1 MIFKGIKK
9 GLDFANNIKNGM
21 LVETVQF
28 LTDEQKLMKI
38 IKYDSNIF
46 MIREVAT
53 KQISDN
59 ELLKEI
65 IFDTSRTRY
74 TKSIFDLREI
84 AVKQVTDEEILTE
97 VVDKYYDDTVKT
109 KYGLNVV
116 KSAVEQISNEDKLM
130 DIVESNYDDTI
141 KTLALERINMK
152 YAEPSL
158 AELRKACDDEIKV
171 KRMHALD
178 KIDDEETLID
188 IAMNAEYLDV
198 REKAVNKIKTD
209 DMKVNILKHLIS
221 QEKEYNEILSDYVT
235 SNKENEKSKKEIIE
249 KANNLGVEYK
259 RMGNSNKEKFYNQQS
274 KLFKNK

>member
-84 AVKQVTDEEILTE
+84 AVKQVTDEETLTE
-97 VVDKYYDDTVKT
+97 VVDKYYDEIVKT

-116 KSAVEQISNEDKLM
+116 KSAVEQISNEDKLLA
-130 DIVESNYDDTI
+130 IVESNYDDTI

-209 DMKVNILKHLIS
+209 DMKVNILKQLIS

-235 SNKENEKSKKEIIE
+235 SNKENEKSKEEIIE

>member
-84 AVKQVTDEEILTE
+84 AVKQVTDEETLTE
-97 VVDKYYDDTVKT
+97 VVDKYYDETVKT

-116 KSAVEQISNEDKLM
+116 KSAVEQISNEDKLLA
-130 DIVESNYDDTI
+130 IVESNYDDTI

-158 AELRKACDDEIKV
+158 TELRKACDDDIKV

-235 SNKENEKSKKEIIE
+235 SNKENEKSKEEIIE

>member
-46 MIREVAT
+46 MIREIAT

-84 AVKQVTDEEILTE
+84 AVKQVTDEETLTE
-97 VVDKYYDDTVKT
+97 VVDKYYDETVKT

-116 KSAVEQISNEDKLM
+116 KSAVEQISNEDKLLA
-130 DIVESNYDDTI
+130 IVESNYDDTI

-158 AELRKACDDEIKV
+158 TELRKACDDDIKV

-235 SNKENEKSKKEIIE
+235 SNKENEKSKEEIIE